1 MAENS
6 ALSRR
11 QTRFVAELLGA
22 KTVEG
27 AARAAGIAPRTAWRY
42 LENDAVK
49 TALSRRQ
56 DGLLGHA
63 ARRLAT
69 EMETA
74 MDVLHEVMVSRDA
87 PDAPRV
93 SAARAVLDSG
103 LRLAE
108 LVALAERVAAV
119 EARLQK
125 GEGR

>member
-69 EMETA
+69 ETSA
-74 MDVLHEVMVSRDA
+74 ALDVLHDVMA
-87 PDAPRV
+87 TEPKAAPRV
-93 SAARAVLDSG
+93 SAARAVVDGALK
-103 LRLAE
+103 LTE
-108 LVALAERVAAV
+108 LVELTERVAAV